1 MASILQYCCV
11 ILSIFCLVK
20 KINMNHNHLSCRAGP
35 AMEPIII
42 DDSDYDSDSTGTID
56 NDPDARYFLD
66 VDAESSTGH
75 LDAAP
80 ILLSSF
86 GSGAEVVDLTDGS
99 QCFNE
104 GDYLTD
110 ECFQRLVSSWQQPAS
125 TSVSRSSRELERRI
139 IPEACVDG
147 ILYRPGQS
155 VELYDESYL
164 HIKNVVEDDTGFVFL
179 HGRRMIQTASHPNTC
194 VPKWQ
199 NELVWM
205 VNEVKEV
212 PLEIV
217 KQFVSIIFTNW
228 CKFERE
234 QQYISK
240 LFCRLKETKKA
251 NATSVQYLSF
261 EDADPNHRFH
271 PRLLRQNWR
280 GNTTLFGEADNAG
293 NEAIDLD
300 DSPVIDLTDSN
311 LRRYT
316 FGDGFCGAGG
326 VSAGASQAG
335 FNIKWAFD
343 KSSHAA
349 TTYRLNFPT
358 AMCEESD
365 IFSFLTNDADF
376 VRVDVSHGSPPCQT
390 FSPAHTIECAND
402 DANSACIFSCS
413 DLIKKA
419 KPRVHTMEET
429 CGLFER
435 HKEVFFRV
443 IQDFI
448 ELGYSVRYGVLN
460 CMDYGVP
467 QSRRRLIII
476 ASGYVP
482 SLII

>member
-1 MASILQYCCV
+1 MD
-11 ILSIFCLVK
+11 
-20 KINMNHNHLSCRAGP
+20 HNHLNHQAAPVMG
-35 AMEPIII
+35 PIII
-42 DDSDYDSDSTGTID
+42 DDYDSDSSGIID
-56 NDPDARYFLD
+56 NDPDTGYFLD
-66 VDAESSTGH
+66 VYEQSSIAGRR
-75 LDAAP
+75 AAAST
-80 ILLSSF
+80 LLSSLE
-86 GSGAEVVDLTDGS
+86 SGADVVDLTDGL

-110 ECFQRLVSSWQQPAS
+110 ECFQRLVSSWQETAATVAP
-125 TSVSRSSRELERRI
+125 RPPSREPERRVVS
-139 IPEACVDG
+139 EACMG
-147 ILYRPGQS
+147 SIIYRPGQS
-155 VELYDESYL
+155 VELHDESYL
-164 HIKNVVEDDTGFVFL
+164 HIKTVIEDSTGSVFL
-179 HGRRMIQTASHPNTC
+179 HGRRLIPTATHPDTC
-194 VPKWQ
+194 IPKWQ

-205 VNEVKEV
+205 VDEVEEV

-217 KQFVSIIFTNW
+217 KQFVAIIFTNW

-234 QQYISK
+234 HRYKSK
-240 LFCRLKETKKA
+240 LFCRLKETKTA
-251 NATSVQYLSF
+251 NATAVEYLSF

-271 PRLLRQNWR
+271 PRFLRQNWR
-280 GNTTLFGEADNAG
+280 GETRPFGEADDTRNSVV
-293 NEAIDLD
+293 NLD
-300 DSPVIDLTDSN
+300 GEPVIDLTDSN
-311 LRRYT
+311 TRRYT

-343 KSSHAA
+343 KSAHAA

-390 FSPAHTIECAND
+390 FSPAHTVECAND
-402 DANSACIFSCS
+402 DENSACIFSCA

-460 CMDYGVP
+460 CMEYGVP

-482 SLII
+482 SPCHLVLHCLSRLFGLCSLT

>member
-1 MASILQYCCV
+1 MSPSRRSESV
-11 ILSIFCLVK
+11 I
-20 KINMNHNHLSCRAGP
+20 
-35 AMEPIII
+35 EPIII
-42 DDSDYDSDSTGTID
+42 DDYDSNSSRTID

-66 VDAESSTGH
+66 VDEQSGTAGRRAVASALFSS
-75 LDAAP
+75 LE
-80 ILLSSF
+80 
-86 GSGAEVVDLTDGS
+86 SGADVVDLTDGP

-110 ECFQRLVSSWQQPAS
+110 ECFQRLVSSWQEPAATVAPKS
-125 TSVSRSSRELERRI
+125 PSREPGKRVI
-139 IPEACVDG
+139 SEACMDG
-147 ILYRPGQS
+147 ILYRPGQF
-155 VELYDESYL
+155 VELHDESYL
-164 HIKNVVEDDTGFVFL
+164 HIKTVVEHSTGSVFL
-179 HGRRMIQTASHPNTC
+179 RGRRLIPTATHPGTYI
-194 VPKWQ
+194 PKWQ

-205 VNEVKEV
+205 VDEVGEV

-217 KQFVSIIFTNW
+217 KQFVTVIFTNW

-234 QQYISK
+234 KQYKSK

-251 NATSVQYLSF
+251 NATAVEYLSF

-280 GNTTLFGEADNAG
+280 GETRLFGEADNAG
-293 NEAIDLD
+293 NYAIDLD
-300 DSPVIDLTDSN
+300 SPEPVIDLTDSN
-311 LRRYT
+311 SRRYT

-402 DANSACIFSCS
+402 DANSACIFSCA

-443 IQDFI
+443 IQDFV

-467 QSRRRLIII
+467 QSRRRLIIV
-476 ASGYVP
+476 ASG
-482 SLII
+482 

>member
-1 MASILQYCCV
+1 MG
-11 ILSIFCLVK
+11 
-20 KINMNHNHLSCRAGP
+20 HNSLNRRSDP
-35 AMEPIII
+35 VMEPIII
-42 DDSDYDSDSTGTID
+42 DSDYESDSSGTID

-66 VDAESSTGH
+66 VDAESSTGRRA
-75 LDAAP
+75 AAP
-80 ILLSSF
+80 ALLSSL
-86 GSGAEVVDLTDGS
+86 GSSAPGEGAIDLTES
-99 QCFNE
+99 CFNE

-110 ECFQRLVSSWQQPAS
+110 ECFQRLVSSWQDPAA
-125 TSVSRSSRELERRI
+125 VAAAPRPPSREPERRI
-139 IPEACVDG
+139 IPEACMDG
-147 ILYRPGQS
+147 ILYRPGHS
-155 VELYDESYL
+155 VELFDESYL
-164 HIKNVVEDDTGFVFL
+164 RIETVVEDGTGSVFL
-179 HGRRMIQTASHPNTC
+179 HGRRMIQTASHADRC
-194 VPKWQ
+194 IPKWQ

-205 VNEVKEV
+205 VDETSQV

-234 QQYISK
+234 QQYRSK

-251 NATSVQYLSF
+251 NSTAVEYLSF

-271 PRLLRQNWR
+271 PRLLCQNWR
-280 GNTTLFGEADNAG
+280 GETRLFGKDDAG
-293 NEAIDLD
+293 NGAIDLD

-311 LRRYT
+311 IRRYT

-482 SLII
+482 SLTN

>member
-1 MASILQYCCV
+1 MGHSRLNYRFEPV
-11 ILSIFCLVK
+11 
-20 KINMNHNHLSCRAGP
+20 
-35 AMEPIII
+35 MEPIII
-42 DDSDYDSDSTGTID
+42 DDSDYDSDYDSDSSGTID

-66 VDAESSTGH
+66 LDAESSTGRRA
-75 LDAAP
+75 AAP
-80 ILLSSF
+80 TLLSSLEP
-86 GSGAEVVDLTDGS
+86 GAPGEEVIDLTEP
-99 QCFNE
+99 CFNE

-110 ECFQRLVSSWQQPAS
+110 ECFQRLASSWQEPAATAVS
-125 TSVSRSSRELERRI
+125 ISRSREPERRVVS
-139 IPEACVDG
+139 EVCMDG

-164 HIKNVVEDDTGFVFL
+164 HIKTVVEDGTGSFFL
-179 HGRRMIQTASHPNTC
+179 HGRRMVQTASHAGRC
-194 VPKWQ
+194 IPKWQ

-205 VNEVKEV
+205 VDNVEEV

-234 QQYISK
+234 QQYRSK

-251 NATSVQYLSF
+251 NAAAVEYLSF
-261 EDADPNHRFH
+261 GDADPNHRFH
-271 PRLLRQNWR
+271 PTLLRQNWR
-280 GNTTLFGEADNAG
+280 GETRLFGDGDDSENG
-293 NEAIDLD
+293 AISLD
-300 DSPVIDLTDSN
+300 DSPVIDLTDGN
-311 LRRYT
+311 NRRYT

-343 KSSHAA
+343 KSAHAA

-443 IQDFI
+443 ILDFI

-467 QSRRRLIII
+467 QSRRRLIVI

>member
-1 MASILQYCCV
+1 MNSHQRSHSVMEVASPIV
-11 ILSIFCLVK
+11 I
-20 KINMNHNHLSCRAGP
+20 H
-35 AMEPIII
+35 

-56 NDPDARYFLD
+56 NDPDTRYFLD
-66 VDAESSTGH
+66 VDALSST
-75 LDAAP
+75 ARRTATP
-80 ILLSSF
+80 ALLSTLE
-86 GSGAEVVDLTDGS
+86 SGFSQEVIDLTEGAQS
-99 QCFNE
+99 CFNE

-110 ECFQRLVSSWQQPAS
+110 ECFQRLIQSWQESAPVAP
-125 TSVSRSSRELERRI
+125 RSPSHEPERRV
-139 IPEACVDG
+139 IPEACIDG

-155 VELYDESYL
+155 VELHDETYL
-164 HIKNVVEDDTGFVFL
+164 RIETVMEDGTGSVFL
-179 HGRRMIQTASHPNTC
+179 CGRRLIPTASHPDTC
-194 VPKWQ
+194 IPRWR

-205 VNEVKEV
+205 MGETEI

-217 KQFVSIIFTNW
+217 KQFVTIIFTNW
-228 CKFERE
+228 CQFERE
-234 QQYISK
+234 QQYASR
-240 LFCRLKETKKA
+240 LFCRLKETTKGNSTA
-251 NATSVQYLSF
+251 VEYLSF
-261 EDADPNHRFH
+261 DDADANHRFH
-271 PRLLRQNWR
+271 PKLLRQKWR
-280 GNTTLFGEADNAG
+280 GTTKLFGDADDKNQ
-293 NEAIDLD
+293 AIDLD
-300 DSPVIDLTDSN
+300 GSPKQVIDLTDN
-311 LRRYT
+311 TIRRYT

-335 FNIKWAFD
+335 MHLKWAFD

-365 IFSFLTNDADF
+365 IFSFLTNDAEF
-376 VRVDVSHGSPPCQT
+376 IRVDVSHGSPPCQT

-402 DANSACIFSCS
+402 DANSACIFSCA

-419 KPRVHTMEET
+419 KPRIHTMEET

-448 ELGYSVRYGVLN
+448 ELGYSVRWGILN

-482 SLII
+482 CPYSIGQC